1 VDRGRRLDVAFE
13 ELAPR
18 LDHRD
23 RGWVHEVAFGT
34 VRLRGR
40 LDHLL
45 DLQVTRG
52 LGSVP
57 DPLRP
62 VLRLGAYQLLYT
74 GSAPAYAAVS
84 ETVDLAREVG
94 GRRGAGLVNAVLRGL
109 DREGAGPE
117 RFPSF
122 EDDPAGWL
130 SSWGSHPRWL
140 VDRWLARH
148 GAETTREIVDANN
161 RIPSLFLRPV
171 TSSAEDAASALER
184 GGIPSQPGPAGSGTL
199 LLPPGTSPT
208 AALELAPGAI
218 LQDPAAALV
227 AEYVGVGA
235 GERVADLCAAPGG
248 KGMVLAGKGA
258 RVVAGDLSP
267 VRLRRVVETARRL
280 GLRVHPVAARAEAPP
295 LREADVVLL
304 DVPCSGTGTLGRHPD
319 ARWRLEPGDPEKL
332 ARIQDRILEGAAPLV
347 RPGGLLVYA
356 TCTLEPEENEER
368 AERFLETHPA
378 FELEPND
385 ELPGPGERAPYL
397 RLLPG
402 REGTDG
408 AFAARF
414 RRRV

>member
-1 VDRGRRLDVAFE
+1 MDRGRRLDVAFE

-18 LDHRD
+18 LDDRD
-23 RGWVHEVAFGT
+23 RGWVHEVAYGT

-45 DLQVTRG
+45 DLQVHHG
-52 LGSVP
+52 LDSVP
-57 DPLRP
+57 DPLRA

-84 ETVDLAREVG
+84 ETVDLARDVG

-130 SSWGSHPRWL
+130 SYWGSHPRWL

-148 GAETTREIVDANN
+148 GAETTREIVEANN
-161 RIPSLFLRPV
+161 RIPSLFLKPV
-171 TSSAEDAASALER
+171 TVSTEEAGNILEA
-184 GGIPSQPGPAGSGTL
+184 GGIPVEPGAPGSGSL
-199 LLPPGTSPT
+199 LLPPGTSPPR
-208 AALELAPGAI
+208 ALELVPGAI
-218 LQDPAAALV
+218 LQDPAASLV
-227 AEYVGVGA
+227 AEYVGAGA

-267 VRLRRVVETARRL
+267 VRLRRVVEAARRL
-280 GLRVHPVAARAEAPP
+280 GLRVYPVAARAEAPP

-368 AERFLETHPA
+368 AGSFLGNHPD

-385 ELPGPGERAPYL
+385 GLAGPGERAPYL
-397 RLLPG
+397 KLLPG

-414 RRRV
+414 RRRD

>member
-13 ELAPR
+13 EEASR
-18 LDHRD
+18 LGDRD
-23 RGWVHEVAFGT
+23 RGWVQEVAYGT

-52 LGSVP
+52 LASVP

-84 ETVDLAREVG
+84 ETVDLARTVG

-109 DREGAGPE
+109 DREGAGPD

-122 EDDPAGWL
+122 DADPAGWL
-130 SSWGSHPRWL
+130 STWGSHPRWL
-140 VDRWLARH
+140 VDRWLARY
-148 GAETTREIVDANN
+148 GPGTAREIVEANN
-161 RIPSLFLRPV
+161 RIPSLFLKPV
-171 TSSAEDAASALER
+171 TVSLEEAGNALEAR
-184 GGIPSQPGPAGSGTL
+184 GIRPEPGPPGSGTL
-199 LLPPGTSPT
+199 LLPRGTSP
-208 AALELAPGAI
+208 AEVLALVPGAI
-218 LQDPAAALV
+218 IQDPAAALV
-227 AEYVGVGA
+227 AEYVGVGP
-235 GERVADLCAAPGG
+235 GQRIADLCAAPGG

-267 VRLRRVVETARRL
+267 VRIRRVAENARRL
-280 GLRVHPVAARAEAPP
+280 GLPVHPVVARAEAPP

-304 DVPCSGTGTLGRHPD
+304 DVPCTGTGTLGRHPD
-319 ARWRLEPGDPEKL
+319 ARWRLASDDPERL
-332 ARIQDRILEGAAPLV
+332 ARTQDRILDGAAPLV
-347 RPGGLLVYA
+347 RAGGLLVYA

-368 AERFLETHPA
+368 AERFLEAHPD
-378 FELEPND
+378 FELEPKED
-385 ELPGPGERAPYL
+385 LAGPGERAPYL

-414 RRRV
+414 RRRA